1 MKTKKTSIIVTI
13 VVVAICLLTFGLSFL
28 PFGAAGDL
36 NEYFS
41 QEEFSNILSALY
53 FQGGTIGLLLG
64 IAMYAGLVF
73 VIVMFIVALC
83 KRRGWFALLDLLALF
98 LGFRAAMNLAYWGM
112 MNRNSIGSFVF
123 AIVLIVMCLFVAI
136 LPLLCVTSDPDT
148 HSTATFT
155 PLPSTIPTVEK
166 KTSSNG
172 ESEEKKDDETAASVS
187 NETPAQEE
195 TKEEP
200 VPETK
205 AEPVAEENAAETKDA
220 PAEEKPV
227 ESEADS
233 SAKEETSETPSA
245 ASKDDKIA
253 KTEEKPMKAEKKP
266 TKTATPKAAPKAAAA
281 TKAAPKAAAATK
293 AAPKAAA
300 ATKAAPKAAAATKA
314 APKAAAATKAAPKAA
329 AAPKTQK
336 ALGKYEVYPEAG
348 FFKYRLKANNGE
360 ILIVSNGYKT
370 RDGAHKG
377 IDTLVKAVAGGVAK
391 IVIDKNKYAQFRLY
405 TASDSRL
412 IVAGEYYPNTKGAQS
427 ALESV
432 EKFYKTDKIVDLDE
446 IPEDEVREW
455 RITLA
460 KADNSGKGKFEI
472 YIDETKKYRGRLLA
486 NNGQL
491 LFATAAYAAKNGVNG
506 ALEKV
511 QKKFNSTDVTVTCDK
526 QGRYQFIVY
535 GDNGSVL
542 VMGESY
548 KSKDRAISAAQSS
561 KNFSANPQIVD
572 VTKDED

>member
-13 VVVAICLLTFGLSFL
+13 AFAVICLLVLGFSFL
-28 PFGAAGDL
+28 PIVLSGDAA
-36 NEYFS
+36 EYFS
-41 QEEFSNILSALY
+41 QKEFNNILGSLY
-53 FQGGTIGLLLG
+53 FQGGTIGMLLG
-64 IAMYAGLVF
+64 IAVYVGLIF
-73 VIVMFIVALC
+73 VIAMFILALC
-83 KRRGWFALLDLLALF
+83 KKRGWFASLDLLALI
-98 LGFRAAMNLAYWGM
+98 LGFCTTMNLVYWAM
-112 MNRNSIGSFVF
+112 LNRNAVGSLVF
-123 AIVLIVMCLFVAI
+123 GIALIVLCLAAAI
-136 LPLLCVTSDPDT
+136 LPLLCAASNSES

-166 KTSSNG
+166 KSSSNEETFENKKGSG
-172 ESEEKKDDETAASVS
+172 EVVGSTETKKDAA
-187 NETPAQEE
+187 PRAQEE
-195 TKEEP
+195 TPAEASRANEDP
-200 VPETK
+200 V
-205 AEPVAEENAAETKDA
+205 EENPVKTEPESSSD
-220 PAEEKPV
+220 EE
-227 ESEADS
+227 A
-233 SAKEETSETPSA
+233 SETPSD
-245 ASKDDKIA
+245 ASKDDKIE

-266 TKTATPKAAPKAAAA
+266 TNAATKKAAPKASAA
-281 TKAAPKAAAATK
+281 TKTSSKAPAAPKAAKPA
-293 AAPKAAA
+293 
-300 ATKAAPKAAAATKA
+300 
-314 APKAAAATKAAPKAA
+314 
-329 AAPKTQK
+329 QK
-336 ALGKYEVYPEAG
+336 AQGKYEVYPEAG

-391 IVIDKNKYAQFRLY
+391 IIIDKNKFAQFRLF

-446 IPEDEVREW
+446 IPEEEVREW
-455 RITLA
+455 RITLG

-491 LFATAAYAAKNGVNG
+491 LFATSAYAAKNGVTG

-511 QKKFNSTDVTVTCDK
+511 QKKFNSADVTVTCDK

-535 GDNGSVL
+535 ADNGSVL

-561 KNFSANPQIVD
+561 KNFSSNPQIVD
-572 VTKDED
+572 ATKDED

>member
-281 TKAAPKAAAATK
+281 TKAAPKAAAA
-293 AAPKAAA
+293 
-300 ATKAAPKAAAATKA
+300 
-314 APKAAAATKAAPKAA
+314 
-329 AAPKTQK
+329 PKTQK

>member
-1 MKTKKTSIIVTI
+1 MKTKKTSIVVTI
-13 VVVAICLLTFGLSFL
+13 VVVAICLLTFGFSFL
-28 PFGAAGDL
+28 PISISGSWE
-36 NEYFS
+36 EYFS
-41 QEEFSNILSALY
+41 QEEFNNVLRALY

-64 IAMYAGLVF
+64 IAMYVGFVF

-83 KRRGWFALLDLLALF
+83 KKRGWFALLDLLALF
-98 LGFRAAMNLAYWGM
+98 LGFRATLNLTYWAM
-112 MNRNSIGSFVF
+112 MNRDSVVSLVF
-123 AIVLIVMCLFVAI
+123 AIVLIVMCLSVAI
-136 LPLLCVTSDPDT
+136 LPLFCVTSDSDS
-148 HSTATFT
+148 HSTASFT

-166 KTSSNG
+166 KTSSAG
-172 ESEEKKDDETAASVS
+172 ASEEKKDGESAASMS

-195 TKEEP
+195 AKEEPASETKEEP
-200 VPETK
+200 I
-205 AEPVAEENAAETKDA
+205 AEEVVAETEDA
-220 PAEEKPV
+220 SAEEKPV
-227 ESEADS
+227 ETEAAS
-233 SAKEETSETPSA
+233 SVKEETLETPSA
-245 ASKDDKIA
+245 PSKDDKIV
-253 KTEEKPMKAEKKP
+253 KTKEKPMKTEKKP
-266 TKTATPKAAPKAAAA
+266 TKAAT
-281 TKAAPKAAAATK
+281 TKAAPKATAAAKT
-293 AAPKAAA
+293 APKA
-300 ATKAAPKAAAATKA
+300 
-314 APKAAAATKAAPKAA
+314 
-329 AAPKTQK
+329 QK
-336 ALGKYEVYPEAG
+336 AQGKYEVYPEAG

-446 IPEDEVREW
+446 IPEEEVREW
-455 RITLA
+455 RITLG
-460 KADNSGKGKFEI
+460 KAENSGKGKFEI

-491 LFATAAYAAKNGVNG
+491 LFATSAYAAKNGVNG

-511 QKKFNSTDVTVTCDK
+511 QKKFNSSDVTVTCDK

>member
-13 VVVAICLLTFGLSFL
+13 IVVALCLLVFGLSFL
-28 PFGAAGDL
+28 PIGVTGDL
-36 NEYFS
+36 EEYFS
-41 QEEFSNILSALY
+41 QEEFSNMLSALY

-83 KRRGWFALLDLLALF
+83 KKRGWFALLDLLALF

-112 MNRNSIGSFVF
+112 MNRNSIGALIF
-123 AIVLIVMCLFVAI
+123 AIVLIVMCLSVAI
-136 LPLLCVTSDPDT
+136 LPLLCVVSDSDN
-148 HSTATFT
+148 HSTTTLT

-166 KTSSNG
+166 KTSSN
-172 ESEEKKDDETAASVS
+172 EVSEEKKDEEPVASNS
-187 NETPAQEE
+187 EEAPAQEEAKKEPVSE

-200 VPETK
+200 V
-205 AEPVAEENAAETKDA
+205 AEEATPE
-220 PAEEKPV
+220 AEETPTEEKTEESVTEAPV
-227 ESEADS
+227 
-233 SAKEETSETPSA
+233 KEETSETPSDT
-245 ASKDDKIA
+245 SKDDKIA

-266 TKTATPKAAPKAAAA
+266 TKTATPKAAPKTAAAA
-281 TKAAPKAAAATK
+281 KAAP
-293 AAPKAAA
+293 
-300 ATKAAPKAAAATKA
+300 
-314 APKAAAATKAAPKAA
+314 KAAPKAA
-329 AAPKTQK
+329 AAPKAQK
-336 ALGKYEVYPEAG
+336 AQGKYEVYPEAG

-446 IPEDEVREW
+446 IPEEEVREW
-455 RITLA
+455 RITLG
-460 KADNSGKGKFEI
+460 KAENSGKGKFEI

-511 QKKFNSTDVTVTCDK
+511 QKKFSSTDVTVTCDK

-535 GDNGSVL
+535 ADNGSVL

>member
-172 ESEEKKDDETAASVS
+172 ESEEKKDGETAASVS
-187 NETPAQEE
+187 DETPAQEE
-195 TKEEP
+195 VKEEP

-205 AEPVAEENAAETKDA
+205 AEPVTEENTAETKDA

-227 ESEADS
+227 ESETDS

-300 ATKAAPKAAAATKA
+300 ATKAAPKAAAA
-314 APKAAAATKAAPKAA
+314 PKA
-329 AAPKTQK
+329 QK

-511 QKKFNSTDVTVTCDK
+511 QKKFNTTDVTVTRDK

-535 GDNGSVL
+535 ADNGSVL